1 MISIRWLQ
9 ITVFLSYLSYGV
21 VEHALWANGPIC
33 RGMSCT
39 GTLGRAI
46 ALFSDNLQSRE
57 MGSLC
62 SKSSALSGGHTLAS
76 PTPIDNSGR
85 LPQQQQGPRQH
96 PQTADA
102 RRSQAAAAAEQRI
115 TAVTLPWSLPPPS

>member
-9 ITVFLSYLSYGV
+9 ITVYLSYLSYGV
-21 VEHALWANGPIC
+21 VGHAGGTHCGPMG
-33 RGMSCT
+33 RFAGGMSCT

-102 RRSQAAAAAEQRI
+102 RRIQASAAAAQ
-115 TAVTLPWSLPPPS
+115 TMNPV